1 MEINIRYFYPLRDM
15 TGIAEEKIRLN
26 SGTTMELLL
35 ESLSRKYGEDFEK
48 YIYSG
53 VKRKGLKIIFLLNG
67 TNILQLQGLK
77 TKLVNGSTVTMMP
90 PVAGG
95 CH

>member
-1 MEINIRYFYPLRDM
+1 MEVTIRYCYPLRDM
-15 TGIAEEKIRLN
+15 TGISEEEIRLN
-26 SGTTMELLL
+26 EGTPMELLL
-35 ESLSRKYGEDFEK
+35 DSLSRKYGEDFEK

-67 TNILQLQGLK
+67 KNILQLQGLK
-77 TKLVNGSTVTMMP
+77 TKLVNGCSVTMMP

-95 CH
+95 